1 MYEGWRRMK
10 YERDSDKSWLASCP
24 PNDGNFKSH
33 IKTATIQ
40 DLQELI
46 AELPEKGNI
55 TKIKALKAELKRRE
69 RQ

>member
-1 MYEGWRRMK
+1 MK

-24 PNDGNFKSH
+24 PNDGNFKYH
-33 IKTATIQ
+33 LKTATKQ

-55 TKIKALKAELKRRE
+55 TKIKA
-69 RQ
+69 

>member
-1 MYEGWRRMK
+1 MK

-24 PNDGNFKSH
+24 TNDGNFKCH
-33 IKTATIQ
+33 LKTATKQ

-46 AELPEKGNI
+46 AELPENGNI